1 MKLKV
6 LLPNEV
12 LVDEEVAKVTA
23 EAANGSFCLLP
34 RHVDFVAALAPGL
47 LVFEPASGGE
57 EFLAV
62 DEGTLVKC
70 GKEVLVSVRRAARGT
85 DLDGLRDTVD
95 ERFRVLDDREQAA
108 LTASAKLEANLVRRF
123 MELK

>member
-1 MKLKV
+1 
-6 LLPNEV
+6 
-12 LVDEEVAKVTA
+12 
-23 EAANGSFCLLP
+23 
-34 RHVDFVAALAPGL
+34 VAALAPGL
-47 LVFEPASGGE
+47 LVFEPAGGGE

-85 DLDGLRDTVD
+85 DLEGLRDTVD

-108 LTASAKLEANLVRRF
+108 RTASAKLEANLVRRF